1 MVGIIT
7 HVTALADR
15 IPIRYTVTR
24 DNRSSRVERGG
35 MSIPVVPDP
44 APAGR
49 RMRFDVDS
57 WDPSYGTSVEEDLGP
72 SDATVD
78 AAVELPPADWRPVHA
93 VDCPLPETVLFV
105 DGVRRIEAR
114 AWIDDLAT
122 EEVESSP
129 ALCASFAA
137 GVLCCCQRGS
147 HLLTSQVRRRL
158 VAFVTKAVDIRTSAG
173 VFEATYSPPDPAA
186 PAMVTLSNTL
196 QARMSELELIVAVS
210 ARSALPDH
218 GVTGDADLLV
228 IDGPMRGRTHL
239 PRTLGFIKT
248 HRASYLPPDLHAM
261 VGTLGAGQRTPVF
274 LMASGWQRYSWY
286 LRLPCPPG
294 HAWAGVVRIECSPDL
309 SGPDAIAMANLSQV
323 TLCRYASVEYKDS
336 RAPQNLYPI
345 AGLERDLRRR
355 LGDNRLLYR
364 ALRAAAG

>member
-1 MVGIIT
+1 MSSPVG
-7 HVTALADR
+7 
-15 IPIRYTVTR
+15 
-24 DNRSSRVERGG
+24 
-35 MSIPVVPDP
+35 PDP
-44 APAGR
+44 APATK
-49 RMRFDVDS
+49 RMRFHVDS
-57 WDPSYGTSVEEDLGP
+57 WDPSYGTSVEEELGP
-72 SDATVD
+72 SGATVD
-78 AAVELPPADWRPVHA
+78 AAVEMAPAEWRPVDA
-93 VDCPLPETVLFV
+93 VPCRAPEAVLFV

-129 ALCASFAA
+129 ALCASFAS
-137 GVLCCCQRGS
+137 GVLCCCGRGS

-158 VAFVTKAVDIRTSAG
+158 VTFVTNAADIGTSAG
-173 VFEATYSPPDPAA
+173 TFESTYTPADPGA

-196 QARMSELELIVAVS
+196 QARMSELESIVAAS
-210 ARSALPDH
+210 ARSGLADH
-218 GVTGDADLLV
+218 GVPAESDLLV
-228 IDGPMRGRTHL
+228 IDGPLRSQTHL

-248 HRASYLPPDLHAM
+248 HRTSYLPPDLHVM
-261 VGTLGAGQRTPVF
+261 VGGLGAGQRTPVF
-274 LMASGWQRYSWY
+274 LMAGGWQRYSWY

-309 SGPDAIAMANLSQV
+309 SGPEAVAVAYLSQA